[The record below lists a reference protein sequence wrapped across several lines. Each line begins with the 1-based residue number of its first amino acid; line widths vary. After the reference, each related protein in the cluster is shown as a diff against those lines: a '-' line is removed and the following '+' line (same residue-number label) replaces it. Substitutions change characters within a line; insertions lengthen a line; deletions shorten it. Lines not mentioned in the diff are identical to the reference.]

1 MTNEDKLRDYLRRVT
16 AELQSTRQ
24 RLRDAEERSAGPVAI
39 VGMAC
44 HYPGG
49 VESPEDLWSLV
60 AEGRDGITPFPG
72 DRGWDLDALHHPD
85 PDHPGTTTVREGGF
99 LHGAAHFDA
108 GFFGISPKEALHTD
122 PQQRL
127 VLQTSWEAV
136 ERAGLDPGAL
146 RDSRTGVFTGVMHH
160 DYPGAQGAGSV
171 VSGRVAYHLGLR
183 GPAITVDTACSSSL
197 VALHLAVR
205 ALRRG
210 ECDMALVG
218 GATVM
223 ATPAAFVEF
232 SRQRGLAPDG
242 RCKPFAAGADG
253 TAWSEG
259 VGVIVVER
267 LATAL
272 AAGRRV
278 LAVVRGTAVNSDGA
292 SNGLTAPNGPAQQ
305 RVIREAL
312 VDAGLTPRQ
321 VDVVE
326 AHGTGTPL
334 GDPVEAQAVLA
345 AYGRDRT
352 RPLRLGSVKSNLG
365 HTQAAAGIAG
375 IVKMAMAMRHGVLPR
390 TLHLDAP
397 SPYVDWS
404 AGAVELLAEEAP
416 WPAGAEPRRAAVSSF
431 GVSGT
436 NAHVI
441 LEEPPLPADGRTG
454 GRPDARRP
462 ADTADTEG
470 AEGPRNAGKARAADD
485 AGAAGNTGP
494 TEPPAA
500 PQAPPGPLAWTL
512 SARSDAALRAQAA
525 TLAAFLTGRP
535 QEPRPEDVALSLATT
550 RASHEHRA
558 AVLGGD
564 RAELL
569 AALDDLAAGRPS
581 PAVVEGVTG
590 PPGGV
595 AFLFP
600 GQGSQWR
607 DMAVGLL
614 DTNEVFRERIEQCE
628 RALAP
633 HVDFRLTAVLRGEQE
648 LDRVD
653 VVQPA
658 LFAVMVSLAE
668 VWRSLGIR
676 PAAVAGHSQGE
687 IAAACVAGA
696 LTLEDAARVV
706 ALRSRA
712 LTALAGRGGMV
723 SLALSADEAR
733 DRLRRWDG
741 RLSLAAV
748 NGAASVVVSGDADAL
763 DELLA
768 ACEEDGVRA
777 RRVDVDYASHSAHV
791 EAVRTRILQSLAPVR
806 PLAPA
811 VPFFSSVEGR
821 WIEAADAFDADYW
834 YRNLRQTVRF
844 DEAVTALVRRDCTT
858 LLEVSPHPVVTTGA
872 QETVDAL
879 GTDTAVAHT
888 LRRDEGG
895 PEQLLHAVA
904 RLYVKGV
911 RPDWSAL
918 WPGARPTDLPTTT
931 FLTEPYWIG
940 PGPGPGGAGALGLD
954 EVDHPVLRAS
964 LPAAEGLVLT
974 GRIGLASQPWL
985 ADHTVEGQAVLPG
998 AALAELASRAA
1009 DEAGCAA
1016 VDQLTLLTPVL
1027 LPDTG
1032 DIRLR
1037 VDVAAPAEDGSRA
1050 LTLHT
1055 LTGAGHWTTHA
1066 TGVLRPDA
1074 AEPAPAGTEWP
1085 PAGAEPQDV
1094 EALYAT
1100 LAGAGLHHGPAFRG
1114 LRALWRG
1121 RDGDLHAEV
1130 ALPDTGQEGAFT
1142 LHPALL
1148 DACLHPVAL
1157 GGLPTT
1163 GDGLRPALPFEWQGL
1178 RLHAAGADTVRV
1190 TLSAAGPDAVRLT
1203 LTDTTG
1209 APVASV
1215 DTLVLRELPAGA
1227 LGRPDRGDVLRPDR
1241 AALPLPAVT
1250 GGDYAVP
1257 DPELARQLGKRPS
1270 PDPARHVLVP
1280 APPGEP
1286 GEAVRA
1292 ALTLVQDWLA
1302 DDSRADST
1310 LVVVTRDV
1318 HTDVAE
1324 AAVAG
1329 LIRSAQLEHPGS
1341 FSVLDLADLD
1351 PATLAAIPAALAA
1364 DEPQLTLASGTAT
1377 ATRLVRGL
1385 PAPAETGELG
1395 TTLVTGASGTL
1406 GQLVARHLVHAH
1418 GVRDL
1423 VLAGRRGGGAPGMA
1437 ALVEELAAAGAKV
1450 RAVACDVSDRAG
1462 LAALAAEAPFGTV
1475 VHAAGVLDDGLVT
1488 GLTPERVDRV
1498 LAAKLDA
1505 ALHLHELL
1513 PQARLVLFSSA
1524 VGILG
1529 GLGQANYAAAN
1540 AGLDALARR
1549 RHAAGLPGTSL
1560 AWGLWDAT
1568 SGMTDGVD
1576 RDRLG
1581 RSGFRPLPTAD
1592 ALAALDTA
1600 LASDEP
1606 VLAPI
1611 RLDPG
1616 ALRALGEDVAA
1627 PLRGLAGKP
1636 ARRSAAPGGA
1646 AAVSE
1651 LAARLAGK
1659 TGTERGRILLD
1670 LVVGH
1675 TAAVLGHASPDAVEP
1690 GRAFKDAGFG
1700 SLAAVELRNRLAGAT
1715 GLRLPA
1721 TLVFS
1726 HPNPAAVA
1734 RHLDELL
1741 AGTAPAPAPAARTA
1755 AADEDDPVVLVGL
1768 GCRLPGGVRTPDDLW
1783 EMLVRERDAIG
1794 PFPDDRGWPLER
1806 LYDPD
1811 PATPGTAS
1819 TRHGGFMADA
1829 TAFDAA
1835 FFGIAPREAVAM
1847 DPQQRVLLETVWEAC
1862 EDAGITPDSL
1872 RGSRTGVFV
1881 GAMYQDYGRLL
1892 ENAAAEGFLAPGVG
1906 GGVLS
1911 GRIAYTYGL
1920 EGPTVT
1926 VDTACSS
1933 SLTALHLAAQAVRA
1947 GECDLAFAGGVTV
1960 LSTPVPFV
1968 EFSRQRGL
1976 AADGRCKP
1984 FAAAAD
1990 GTALAEGAAVVLVE
2004 RLSRARAQGHE
2015 VLAVLRG
2022 SALNSDGASNGL
2034 TAPNGT
2040 AQENV
2045 MRAALDAAG
2054 LRPADVAAVEA
2065 HGTGT
2070 PLGDPVEAEALLAVY
2085 GRDRPAPLLLG
2096 SLKSNVGHVQAAAG
2110 VAGVIKA
2117 VLSLRNGLLPRSL
2130 HIDEP
2135 SPHVDWASGD
2145 VALLDRARPWPEGTA
2160 PRRMGV
2166 SSFGISGTNVHVLIE
2181 QAPPPEDTPAPLP
2194 PLDGVPWLLSARS
2207 EQALRGQARRLL
2219 ESDTSDVPAVAR
2231 ALSTTRS
2238 AHRHRAAI
2246 GGAGAQHRRTALA
2259 ALASGGAADGLHV
2272 ARATG
2277 QRLAL
2282 LFTGQ
2287 GSQLPAMGRGLY
2299 ETFPVYAQAF
2309 DEVSAQFRLGT
2320 PLREAVFERE
2330 DLLDRTEYTQ
2340 AALFALQVA
2349 QFRLLSSW
2357 GVTPDLLIGHSVGE
2371 LSAACVSG
2379 LMPLADAAALVAARG
2394 RVLGRLPA
2402 GGAMVAVRA
2411 TEEEALAVLEG
2422 RADRVG
2428 IAAVNGP
2435 RSVVLS
2441 GDEEEVLSAARELAE
2456 RGHRTRRL
2464 RVDVAFHSPRVEPA
2478 LAEFRSAAAEVRFGR
2493 PAVPVVSTVRTAHAM
2508 DTPDYWADQLRG
2520 CVRFLDAVRE
2530 ARGSGA
2536 TAFLE
2541 LGPDTVLAPAA
2552 ESCLPGLPVRPVS
2565 LLRRDHDDVRTAA
2578 EALGR
2583 LHTHGVE
2590 VDWKAV
2596 HEGRPATPVRLP
2608 KYAFQGRRY
2617 WPEQPAETQAAP
2629 APSPAPV
2636 SGAAAGEA
2644 GAGGGA
2650 GEGAPALAP
2659 LWSAV
2664 ESADLGA
2671 ALDLLDLRGDETPA
2685 QVLQALG
2692 RLRSGVAAP
2701 VIEAARWTRVPDGP
2715 APELAHDIVL
2725 LAPSTGGEELA
2736 DAVAGTLVRHGAR
2749 VRAGG
2754 AGRPDLVLA
2763 LPGAEPAAEPGV
2775 PRWALVDG
2783 DGAVPACEHTV
2794 ILPKDL
2800 AAPARRRLCAAV
2812 AGGYRE
2818 ARIAPDGLF
2827 VRAYEPLGRTGVWRP
2842 EGDVLVAGPAD
2853 ALTAAIVDAVLASGA
2868 RCLVA
2873 GGAERPAGA
2882 LAYAG
2887 AGQTATLTAAI
2898 VRAGSGFEDVPAPL
2912 VAVVSSG
2919 ETVPEAAGSLAAAV
2933 HPGLDPRAAVTG
2945 LWRAMS
2951 TGETAVRIL
2960 DTAPAAPAAEPAAA
2974 AAERT
2979 DPAPERTDP
2988 APERTDP
2995 APEPAESATATTEP
3009 TAAAPEPGPGGPQPR
3024 DSALRATLA
3033 ELPRTEWAEAVL
3045 GGVRGLAAAVLGYE
3059 SASEIDA
3066 EGEFL
3071 DMGLTSV
3078 TALELRDHLTG
3089 LTGLEW
3095 PADLLYEYPTPRE
3108 LADAVADRLTAPPA

>member
-49 VESPEDLWSLV
+49 VESPDDLWSLV

-72 DRGWDLDALHHPD
+72 DRGWDLDTLYHPD

-99 LHGAAHFDA
+99 LHGAARFDA

-127 VLQTSWEAV
+127 ILQTSWEAV
-136 ERAGLDPGAL
+136 ERAGLDPTAL

-205 ALRRG
+205 SLRRG

-272 AAGRRV
+272 AAGRRI

-305 RVIREAL
+305 RVIRDAL
-312 VDAGLTPRQ
+312 VDAGLTPQQ
-321 VDVVE
+321 VDAVE

-345 AYGRDRT
+345 AYGRDRD
-352 RPLRLGSVKSNLG
+352 RALRLGSVKSNLG

-416 WPAGAEPRRAAVSSF
+416 WPAGTEPRRAAVSSF

-441 LEEPPLPADGRTG
+441 LEEPPLPADGRTAG
-454 GRPDARRP
+454 QPDARRP
-462 ADTADTEG
+462 AAAADAG
-470 AEGPRNAGKARAADD
+470 DARDAADSGNAGR
-485 AGAAGNTGP
+485 
-494 TEPPAA
+494 TEPPLT

-525 TLAAFLTGRP
+525 ALAAFLADRP
-535 QEPRPEDVALSLATT
+535 QDPRPEDVALSLATT

-558 AVLGGD
+558 AVVGGD
-564 RAELL
+564 RAGLL

-590 PPGGV
+590 PAGGV

-614 DTNEVFRERIEQCE
+614 DTNEVFRERIAQCE

-633 HVDFRLTAVLRGEQE
+633 HVDFRLTAVLRGEQD

-668 VWRSLGIR
+668 VWRSLGIH

-712 LTALAGRGGMV
+712 LTALTGRGGMM
-723 SLALSADEAR
+723 SLALGADEAR

-748 NGAASVVVSGDADAL
+748 NGAASVVVSGDTDAL

-791 EAVRTRILQSLAPVR
+791 EAVRTQILQALAPLR

-811 VPFFSSVEGR
+811 IPFFSSVEGR
-821 WIEAADAFDADYW
+821 WIEDADAFDADYW

-918 WPGARPTDLPTTT
+918 WPGARPTDLPTTA
-931 FLTEPYWIG
+931 FLTEPYWIV
-940 PGPGPGGAGALGLD
+940 PGPGAGGAGALGLD
-954 EVDHPVLRAS
+954 EVDHPVLRAA
-964 LPAAEGLVLT
+964 LPAADGLVLT
-974 GRIGLASQPWL
+974 GRLGLASQPWL
-985 ADHTVEGQAVLPG
+985 ADHTVEGQVVLPG

-1016 VDQLTLLTPVL
+1016 VDQLTLLTPVVI
-1027 LPDTG
+1027 PGTG

-1055 LTGAGHWTTHA
+1055 LAGAGHWTTHA

-1074 AEPAPAGTEWP
+1074 AEPAAAATEWP
-1085 PAGAEPQDV
+1085 PADAEPQDV
-1094 EALYAT
+1094 EAVYAT
-1100 LAGAGLHHGPAFRG
+1100 LADAGLDYGPAFRG

-1130 ALPDTGQEGAFT
+1130 ALPDAAEAGAFT

-1157 GGLPTT
+1157 GGFPTT
-1163 GDGLRPALPFEWQGL
+1163 GDGRRPALPFEWQGL
-1178 RLHAAGADTVRV
+1178 RLHAAGAEAVRV

-1241 AALPLPAVT
+1241 VTLPLPAGT
-1250 GGDYAVP
+1250 HEDYAVR
-1257 DPELARQLGKRPS
+1257 DPELARKLGKEPTGE
-1270 PDPARHVLVP
+1270 PARHVLVP
-1280 APPGEP
+1280 APTGEP
-1286 GEAVRA
+1286 GEAVRG
-1292 ALTLVQDWLA
+1292 ALTLVQDWLS
-1302 DDSRADST
+1302 DDTRADST
-1310 LVVVTRDV
+1310 LVLVTRNAD
-1318 HTDVAE
+1318 TDVAE

-1329 LIRSAQLEHPGS
+1329 LVRSARLEHPGS
-1341 FSVLDLADLD
+1341 FRILDLADLD
-1351 PATLAAIPAALAA
+1351 AATLAAIPAALAA

-1385 PAPAETGELG
+1385 PAPAATGELG
-1395 TTLVTGASGTL
+1395 PTLVTGASGTL

-1437 ALVEELAAAGAKV
+1437 ALVEELAGAGAKV
-1450 RAVACDVSDRAG
+1450 RAVACDISDRAG
-1462 LAALAAEAPFGTV
+1462 LAALTAGEHFRTV

-1498 LAAKLDA
+1498 LAPKLDA

-1540 AGLDALARR
+1540 AGLDALSRR

-1592 ALAALDTA
+1592 ALAALDAA

-1616 ALRALGEDVAA
+1616 ALRAQGEDVAA

-1659 TGTERGRILLD
+1659 SGPERLRTLLD

-1675 TAAVLGHASPDAVEP
+1675 TAAVLGHASPEAVEP

-1700 SLAAVELRNRLAGAT
+1700 SLAAVELRNRLAAAT

-1726 HPNPAAVA
+1726 HPSPAAVA
-1734 RHLDELL
+1734 RHLDGLL
-1741 AGTAPAPAPAARTA
+1741 AGTAPAPAHAVRAA

-1783 EMLVRERDAIG
+1783 EMLVRERDGIG

-1829 TAFDAA
+1829 TVFDAA

-1847 DPQQRVLLETVWEAC
+1847 DPQQRILLETVWETC
-1862 EDAGITPDSL
+1862 EDAGIDPDSL

-1911 GRIAYTYGL
+1911 GRVAYTYGL

-1990 GTALAEGAAVVLVE
+1990 GTALAEGAAVVLIE

-2045 MRAALDAAG
+2045 MRAALAAAG

-2070 PLGDPVEAEALLAVY
+2070 ALGDPIEAQALLAVY
-2085 GRDRPAPLLLG
+2085 GQDRPAPLLLG

-2110 VAGVIKA
+2110 AAGVIKA
-2117 VLSLRNGLLPRSL
+2117 VLSIRNGLLPRSL

-2145 VALLDRARPWPEGTA
+2145 IALLDRARPWPEGTA

-2181 QAPPPEDTPAPLP
+2181 QAPAPEDTPAPLP

-2207 EQALRGQARRLL
+2207 EQALREQARRLL
-2219 ESDTSDVPAVAR
+2219 DSDTADVPAVAR

-2238 AHRHRAAI
+2238 AHRHRAMI
-2246 GGAGAQHRRTALA
+2246 GGAGPEHKRAALA
-2259 ALASGGAADGLHV
+2259 ALASGGPADGLHL

-2277 QRLAL
+2277 RRLTL

-2299 ETFPVYAQAF
+2299 EAFPVYAQAF

-2320 PLREAVFERE
+2320 PLREAVFERD

-2340 AALFALQVA
+2340 AALFAVQVA
-2349 QFRLLSSW
+2349 QFQLLSSW

-2379 LMPLADAAALVAARG
+2379 LMTLADAAALVTARG

-2411 TEEEALAVLEG
+2411 TEEETLAVLEG
-2422 RADRVG
+2422 RTDRVG

-2464 RVDVAFHSPRVEPA
+2464 RVDVAFHSPRVDTA
-2478 LAEFRSAAAEVRFGR
+2478 LAEFRAAAAEVRFGR

-2530 ARGSGA
+2530 AHGSGA

-2541 LGPDTVLAPAA
+2541 LGPDAVLAPAA

-2565 LLRRDHDDVRTAA
+2565 LLRRDRDDVRTAA

-2590 VDWKAV
+2590 VDWQAV
-2596 HEGRPATPVRLP
+2596 HAGRPATPVRLP
-2608 KYAFQGRRY
+2608 KYAFQGRRH
-2617 WPEQPAETQAAP
+2617 WPEQPAAAQAAP
-2629 APSPAPV
+2629 APAPV
-2636 SGAAAGEA
+2636 PEA
-2644 GAGGGA
+2644 QAQPA
-2650 GEGAPALAP
+2650 EGAPALAP

-2664 ESADLGA
+2664 ESADLGT

-2685 QVLQALG
+2685 QVLHALG
-2692 RLRSGVAAP
+2692 RLRSGVTAP
-2701 VIEAARWTRVPDGP
+2701 VLEAARWTRVPDGP
-2715 APELAHDIVL
+2715 APGLAHDIVL

-2749 VRAGG
+2749 VRSGG

-2763 LPGAEPAAEPGV
+2763 LPGTEPAAEPGV

-2783 DGAVPACEHTV
+2783 DGAVPACDHTV

-2818 ARIAPDGLF
+2818 ARIDPDGLF
-2827 VRAYEPLGRTGVWRP
+2827 VRAYEPLVRTGVWRP

-2873 GGAERPAGA
+2873 GGADRPTGA
-2882 LAYAG
+2882 LAFGDVAE
-2887 AGQTATLTAAI
+2887 AATLTAAI
-2898 VRAGSGFEDVPAPL
+2898 VRAGSGFEDVRAPL
-2912 VAVVSSG
+2912 VAVVSLG
-2919 ETVPEAAGSLAAAV
+2919 ETVQEAAGSLAAAV
-2933 HPGLDPRAAVTG
+2933 HPGLDPRAAVAG

-2951 TGETAVRIL
+2951 TGETAVRLL
-2960 DTAPAAPAAEPAAA
+2960 DTAPASPAAGPAAA
-2974 AAERT
+2974 TAER
-2979 DPAPERTDP
+2979 AG
-2988 APERTDP
+2988 AV
-2995 APEPAESATATTEP
+2995 PEPAETATATAEP
-3009 TAAAPEPGPGGPQPR
+3009 APPAPVPEPEPEPKSVPTPEPEPDGSQPR

-3108 LADAVADRLTAPPA
+3108 LADAVADRLTAPAA

>member
-1 MTNEDKLRDYLRRVT
+1 MTNEDKLRDYLHRVT

-24 RLRDAEERSAGPVAI
+24 RLREVEERSAGPVAI

-49 VESPEDLWSLV
+49 VESPDDLWSLV
-60 AEGRDGITPFPG
+60 AEGRDAITPFPA
-72 DRGWDLDALHHPD
+72 DRGWDLDTLHHPD

-99 LHGAAHFDA
+99 LHGAARFDA

-127 VLQTSWEAV
+127 ILQMSWEAV
-136 ERAGLDPGAL
+136 ERAGLDPSSL

-171 VSGRVAYHLGLR
+171 VAGRVAYQLGLR
-183 GPAITVDTACSSSL
+183 GPAIMVDTACSSSL

-205 ALRRG
+205 SLRRG

-259 VGVIVVER
+259 AGVIVVER

-312 VDAGLTPRQ
+312 VDAGLTPQQ
-321 VDVVE
+321 VDAVE

-345 AYGRDRT
+345 AYGRERT
-352 RPLRLGSVKSNLG
+352 RALRLGSVKSNIG

-375 IVKMAMAMRHGVLPR
+375 IVKTVLAMRHGVLPR

-397 SPYVDWS
+397 TPYVDWS
-404 AGAVELLAEEAP
+404 AGGVELLTEDAP
-416 WPAGAEPRRAAVSSF
+416 WPAGTEPRRAAVSSF

-441 LEEPPLPADGRTG
+441 LEEPPLPVDDRTAE
-454 GRPDARRP
+454 RPDAERP
-462 ADTADTEG
+462 TDVASAEG
-470 AEGPRNAGKARAADD
+470 AES
-485 AGAAGNTGP
+485 
-494 TEPPAA
+494 TESAETPAA
-500 PQAPPGPLAWTL
+500 PPAGPGPLAWTL

-525 TLAAFLTGRP
+525 TLTAFLTGHP

-558 AVLGGD
+558 VVLGGD

-581 PAVVEGVTG
+581 PAVVEGTTG
-590 PPGGV
+590 PSGGV

-607 DMAVGLL
+607 DMAVRLL
-614 DTNEVFRERIEQCE
+614 DTNAVFRERIAQCE
-628 RALAP
+628 SALAP
-633 HVDFRLTAVLRGEQE
+633 YVDFELTAVLRGEQE

-658 LFAVMVSLAE
+658 LFAVMVALAE
-668 VWRSLGIR
+668 VWRSLGVR

-696 LTLEDAARVV
+696 LTLQDAARVV

-712 LTALAGRGGMV
+712 LTTLSGRGGMV
-723 SLALSADEAR
+723 SLALPADEAR

-748 NGAASVVVSGDADAL
+748 NGAASVVVSGDTDAL

-768 ACEEDGVRA
+768 ACEEDGVRT
-777 RRVDVDYASHSAHV
+777 RRIDVDYASHSAHV
-791 EAVRTRILQSLAPVR
+791 EGVRAQVLEALAPVS
-806 PLAPA
+806 PLAPDI
-811 VPFFSSVEGR
+811 PFFSSVEGR

-834 YRNLRQTVRF
+834 YRNLRETVRF

-858 LLEVSPHPVVTTGA
+858 LLEVSPHPVVTTAA

-879 GTDTAVAHT
+879 GTDTAVVHT

-895 PEQLLHAVA
+895 PEQLLHALAQLHVT
-904 RLYVKGV
+904 GV

-918 WPGARPTDLPTTT
+918 WPEARRIDLPTTT
-931 FLTEPYWIG
+931 FLTEPYWLS
-940 PGPGPGGAGALGLD
+940 PGPGTGGAGALGLD
-954 EVDHPVLRAS
+954 EVDHPVLRAA

-974 GRIGLASQPWL
+974 GRLGLAAQPWL
-985 ADHTVEGQAVLPG
+985 ADHTVEGQVVLPG

-1016 VDQLTLLTPVL
+1016 VDQLTLLTPVV
-1027 LPDTG
+1027 LPDEG

-1037 VDVAAPAEDGSRA
+1037 VDLTAPAEDGSRG
-1050 LTLHT
+1050 LLLHT
-1055 LTGAGHWTTHA
+1055 RTGAGHWTTHA
-1066 TGVLRPDA
+1066 TGVLVPDA
-1074 AEPAPAGTEWP
+1074 AEPVATTTAWP

-1100 LAGAGLHHGPAFRG
+1100 LEDAGLSYGPAFRG

-1130 ALPDTGQEGAFT
+1130 ALPDADQAGAFT

-1157 GGLPTT
+1157 GGFLTAA
-1163 GDGLRPALPFEWQGL
+1163 GGRPALPFEWQGL

-1227 LGRPDRGDVLRPDR
+1227 LGRPDRGDLLRPDR
-1241 AALPLPAVT
+1241 VTRALP
-1250 GGDYAVP
+1250 GGAHEDYAVP
-1257 DPELARQLGKRPS
+1257 DPELARQLGKQPTQ
-1270 PDPARHVLVP
+1270 DPAPHVLVP
-1280 APPGEP
+1280 TPAGDP
-1286 GEAVRA
+1286 GEAVRR
-1292 ALTLVQDWLA
+1292 ALTLLQDWLA
-1302 DDSRADST
+1302 DESRTDST
-1310 LVVVTRDV
+1310 LVLVTRRV
-1318 HTDVAE
+1318 HHDVAE

-1329 LIRSAQLEHPGS
+1329 LVRSAQLEHPGS
-1341 FSVLDLADLD
+1341 FRVLDLADLD
-1351 PATLAAIPAALAA
+1351 AATLAAIPAALAA
-1364 DEPQLTLASGTAT
+1364 DEPQLTLASGTASV
-1377 ATRLVRGL
+1377 TRLVRAL
-1385 PAPAETGELG
+1385 PAPAGTGELG
-1395 TTLVTGASGTL
+1395 RTLVTGASGTL

-1423 VLAGRRGGGAPGMA
+1423 VLAGRRGADAPGMA
-1437 ALVEELAAAGAKV
+1437 ALTEELAGAGAQV
-1450 RAVACDVSDRAG
+1450 RAVACDVTDR
-1462 LAALAAEAPFGTV
+1462 AALAVLAGGDSFTTV

-1488 GLTPERVDRV
+1488 GLTSERLDRV
-1498 LAAKLDA
+1498 LGAKLDA

-1549 RHAAGLPGTSL
+1549 RHAAGLPGISL

-1592 ALAALDTA
+1592 ALAALDAA

-1616 ALRALGEDVAA
+1616 ALRTQGADVPA
-1627 PLRGLAGKP
+1627 PLRDLSGKP
-1636 ARRSAAPGGA
+1636 ARRGAATGGG

-1659 TGTERGRILLD
+1659 TGPERLRTLLD

-1675 TAAVLGHASPDAVEP
+1675 TAAVLGHASPDAVDP

-1700 SLAAVELRNRLAGAT
+1700 SLAAVELRNRLAAGT

-1741 AGTAPAPAPAARTA
+1741 AGTTPEAAPATRA
-1755 AADEDDPVVLVGL
+1755 AAAAADDPVVLVGL

-1783 EMLVRERDAIG
+1783 EMLVHERDGIG

-1806 LYDPD
+1806 LHDPD
-1811 PATPGTAS
+1811 PAAPGTTY

-1847 DPQQRVLLETVWEAC
+1847 DPQQRILLETVWEAC
-1862 EDAGITPDSL
+1862 EDAGIDPAAL

-1911 GRIAYTYGL
+1911 GRVAYTYGL

-1947 GECDLAFAGGVTV
+1947 GECDLALAGGVTV

-1990 GTALAEGAAVVLVE
+1990 GTALGEGAGVVLVE
-2004 RLSRARAQGHE
+2004 RLSRARALGHE

-2034 TAPNGT
+2034 TAPNGA
-2040 AQENV
+2040 AQEKV
-2045 MRAALDAAG
+2045 MRAALAAAG
-2054 LRPADVAAVEA
+2054 LHPADVAAVEA

-2070 PLGDPVEAEALLAVY
+2070 ALGDPIEAQALLAVY
-2085 GRDRPAPLLLG
+2085 GQDRPAPLLLG

-2110 VAGVIKA
+2110 IAGVIKA

-2135 SPHVDWASGD
+2135 SPHVDWTAGD
-2145 VALLDRARPWPEGTA
+2145 IALLDRAQPWPEGTG

-2181 QAPPPEDTPAPLP
+2181 QAPDPEEPPEPLP
-2194 PLDGVPWLLSARS
+2194 ALDGVPWLLSARS

-2219 ESDTSDVPAVAR
+2219 ESDTSDHPAAVAR
-2231 ALSTTRS
+2231 ALSTTRA
-2238 AHRHRAAI
+2238 AHRHRAMVS
-2246 GGAGAQHRRTALA
+2246 GADAQHRRAALT
-2259 ALASGGAADGLHV
+2259 ALASGGTADGLRR
-2272 ARATG
+2272 ARAAG
-2277 QRLAL
+2277 QRLTL

-2309 DEVSAQFRLGT
+2309 DEVSAYFRLDT

-2340 AALFALQVA
+2340 PALFALQVA

-2357 GVTPDLLIGHSVGE
+2357 GVTPDSLIGHSIGE

-2379 LMPLADAAALVAARG
+2379 LLPLADAAALVAARG
-2394 RVLGRLPA
+2394 RVLGQLPP

-2411 TEEEALAVLEG
+2411 AEEEVLAVLEG
-2422 RADRVG
+2422 RAERVG

-2441 GDEEEVLSAARELAE
+2441 GDEEEVLSAARELSE

-2464 RVDVAFHSPRVEPA
+2464 RVDVAFHSPRVDPA
-2478 LAEFRSAAAEVRFGR
+2478 LAEFRAAAAEVRFGR
-2493 PAVPVVSTVRTAHAM
+2493 PGIPIVSTVRTAHAM
-2508 DTPDYWADQLRG
+2508 DTPDYWVDQLRG
-2520 CVRFLDAVRE
+2520 SVRFFDAVRE
-2530 ARGSGA
+2530 AHGNGA

-2541 LGPDTVLAPAA
+2541 LGPDTVLAPAVD
-2552 ESCLPGLPVRPVS
+2552 SCLSGLPVRPVA
-2565 LLRRDHDDVRTAA
+2565 LLRRDRDDVRTAV
-2578 EALGR
+2578 EALGL

-2590 VDWKAV
+2590 ADWSTV
-2596 HEGRPATPVRLP
+2596 HAGRPAARVRLP
-2608 KYAFQGRRY
+2608 KYAFQDRRY
-2617 WPEQPAETQAAP
+2617 WPEPAEVAQP
-2629 APSPAPV
+2629 VPV
-2636 SGAAAGEA
+2636 SAAD
-2644 GAGGGA
+2644 A
-2650 GEGAPALAP
+2650 GEGAPALDP

-2671 ALDLLDLRGDETPA
+2671 ALDLLNLRGDETPA
-2685 QVLQALG
+2685 QVLDALS
-2692 RLRSGVAAP
+2692 RLCSGAAAP
-2701 VIEAARWTRVPDGP
+2701 VIEGTRWTRVPDGP
-2715 APELAHDIVL
+2715 APELAHDVLL
-2725 LAPSTGGEELA
+2725 LAPSTGDEELA
-2736 DAVAGTLVRHGAR
+2736 DGVAGALVRHGAR
-2749 VRAGG
+2749 VRSGG
-2754 AGRPDLVLA
+2754 AERPDLVLA
-2763 LPGAEPAAEPGV
+2763 LPGTEPAAEAGV
-2775 PRWALVDG
+2775 PRWALVEG
-2783 DGAVPACEHTV
+2783 GGAVPACDHAVT
-2794 ILPKDL
+2794 LPKELD
-2800 AAPARRRLCAAV
+2800 APARGRLCAAV
-2812 AGGYRE
+2812 AEGYRE
-2818 ARIAPDGLF
+2818 TRIEPDGLF
-2827 VRAYEPLGRTGVWRP
+2827 VRTYEPLGRTGVWRP

-2853 ALTAAIVDAVLASGA
+2853 ALTAATVDAVLASGA

-2873 GGAERPAGA
+2873 GGADRPAGA
-2882 LAYAG
+2882 LEFGDAEGTVPLA
-2887 AGQTATLTAAI
+2887 AAI
-2898 VRAGSGFEDVPAPL
+2898 VRAGSGFEDVAAPL
-2912 VAVVSSG
+2912 VAVVSVG
-2919 ETVPEAAGSLAAAV
+2919 ETVREAGTSLAVAV
-2933 HPGLDPRAAVTG
+2933 HPDLDPRAAVSG

-2951 TGETAVRIL
+2951 TEETAVRLL
-2960 DTAPAAPAAEPAAA
+2960 DPAHVRRIAPEAEPEEPEEATEAATDEA
-2974 AAERT
+2974 TDAVAE
-2979 DPAPERTDP
+2979 E
-2988 APERTDP
+2988 
-2995 APEPAESATATTEP
+2995 TTEEA
-3009 TAAAPEPGPGGPQPR
+3009 TDLTPEPGPEPEHDPEPQPDGPR
-3024 DSALRATLA
+3024 HADSDLRATLA
-3033 ELPRTEWAEAVL
+3033 ELPRAEWAEAVL
-3045 GGVRGLAAAVLGYE
+3045 GGVRGLAAAVLGYG
-3059 SASEIDA
+3059 SASEIDP
-3066 EGEFL
+3066 EGEFF

-3095 PADLLYEYPTPRE
+3095 PADLLYECPTPQV
-3108 LADAVADRLTAPPA
+3108 LADLVAEQLSEPPA

>member
-24 RLRDAEERSAGPVAI
+24 RLRDVEERSAGPVAI

-49 VESPEDLWSLV
+49 VESPDDLWSLV

-72 DRGWDLDALHHPD
+72 DRGWDLDTLHHPD

-99 LHGAAHFDA
+99 LHGAARFDA

-127 VLQTSWEAV
+127 ILQTSWEAV
-136 ERAGLDPGAL
+136 ERAGLDPSSL

-171 VSGRVAYHLGLR
+171 VSGRVAYQLGLR

-205 ALRRG
+205 SLRRG

-259 VGVIVVER
+259 AGVIVVER

-312 VDAGLTPRQ
+312 VDAGLTPQQ
-321 VDVVE
+321 VDAVE

-345 AYGRDRT
+345 AYGRQRT
-352 RPLRLGSVKSNLG
+352 RALRLGSVKSNLG
-365 HTQAAAGIAG
+365 HTQAAAGVAG
-375 IVKMAMAMRHGVLPR
+375 IVKMVMAMRHGVLPR

-397 SPYVDWS
+397 TPYVDWS
-404 AGAVELLAEEAP
+404 AGGVELLTEDAP
-416 WPAGAEPRRAAVSSF
+416 WPAGTEPRRAAVSSF

-441 LEEPPLPADGRTG
+441 LEEPPLPVDDR
-454 GRPDARRP
+454 
-462 ADTADTEG
+462 TADRHDDRPTDAAS
-470 AEGPRNAGKARAADD
+470 AESPATSPAG
-485 AGAAGNTGP
+485 
-494 TEPPAA
+494 
-500 PQAPPGPLAWTL
+500 PGPLAWTL

-525 TLAAFLTGRP
+525 TLTAFLTGHPR
-535 QEPRPEDVALSLATT
+535 EPRPEDVALSLATT

-558 AVLGGD
+558 VVLGGD

-581 PAVVEGVTG
+581 AAVVEGTTG
-590 PPGGV
+590 QSGGV

-607 DMAVGLL
+607 DMAVRLL
-614 DTNEVFRERIEQCE
+614 DTNAVFRERIAQCE
-628 RALAP
+628 TALAP
-633 HVDFRLTAVLRGEQE
+633 YVDFELTAVLRGEQD

-658 LFAVMVSLAE
+658 LFAVMVALAE
-668 VWRSLGIR
+668 VWRSLGVR

-696 LTLEDAARVV
+696 LTLQDAARVV

-712 LTALAGRGGMV
+712 LTALSGRGGMM
-723 SLALSADEAR
+723 SLALPADEAR

-748 NGAASVVVSGDADAL
+748 NGAASVVVSGDTDAL

-791 EAVRTRILQSLAPVR
+791 EGVRAQVLEALAPVR
-806 PLAPA
+806 PRAPEI
-811 VPFFSSVEGR
+811 PFFSSVEGR
-821 WIEAADAFDADYW
+821 WIETADAFDADYW
-834 YRNLRQTVRF
+834 YRNLRETVRF

-895 PEQLLHAVA
+895 PEQLLHALA
-904 RLYVKGV
+904 QLYVKGV

-918 WPGARPTDLPTTT
+918 WPEARRIDLPTTT
-931 FLTEPYWIG
+931 FLTEPYWLR
-940 PGPGPGGAGALGLD
+940 PGPGAGGAGALGLD
-954 EVDHPVLRAS
+954 EVDHPVLRAA

-974 GRIGLASQPWL
+974 GRLGLAAQPWL
-985 ADHTVEGQAVLPG
+985 ADHTVEGQVVLPG

-1027 LPDTG
+1027 LPDEG

-1037 VDVAAPAEDGSRA
+1037 VDITAPAEDGSRG

-1066 TGVLRPDA
+1066 TGVLLPDA
-1074 AEPAPAGTEWP
+1074 AEPVPATTAWP
-1085 PAGAEPQDV
+1085 PPGAEPQDV

-1100 LAGAGLHHGPAFRG
+1100 LKNAGLAYGPAFRG

-1130 ALPDTGQEGAFT
+1130 ALPDADQAGAFT

-1157 GGLPTT
+1157 GGFLTT
-1163 GDGLRPALPFEWQGL
+1163 GDGRRPALPFEWQGL

-1190 TLSAAGPDAVRLT
+1190 TLSAAGPDAVSLT

-1227 LGRPDRGDVLRPDR
+1227 LGRPDRGDLLRPDLVTR
-1241 AALPLPAVT
+1241 ALP
-1250 GGDYAVP
+1250 GGGHEDYAVR
-1257 DPELARQLGKRPS
+1257 DPELSRQLGKQPTQ
-1270 PDPARHVLVP
+1270 DPARHVLVP
-1280 APPGEP
+1280 APAGEP
-1286 GEAVRA
+1286 AEAVRA
-1292 ALTLVQDWLA
+1292 ALTLVHDWLA
-1302 DDSRADST
+1302 DESHTDST
-1310 LVVVTRDV
+1310 LVLVTRRV
-1318 HTDVAE
+1318 HHDVAE
-1324 AAVAG
+1324 AAAAG
-1329 LIRSAQLEHPGS
+1329 LVRSAQLEHPGS
-1341 FSVLDLADLD
+1341 FRLLDLADLD
-1351 PATLAAIPAALAA
+1351 ETTLAAIPAALAT
-1364 DEPQLTLASGTAT
+1364 DEPQLTLTSGTAT
-1377 ATRLVRGL
+1377 VPRLVRAV
-1385 PAPAETGELG
+1385 PAPAGTGELG
-1395 TTLVTGASGTL
+1395 RTLVTGASGTL

-1423 VLAGRRGGGAPGMA
+1423 VLAGRRGSQAPGMA
-1437 ALVEELAAAGAKV
+1437 ALTEELTGAGAQV
-1450 RAVACDVSDRAG
+1450 RAVACDVTDR
-1462 LAALAAEAPFGTV
+1462 AALAVLAGGASFTTV

-1488 GLTPERVDRV
+1488 GLTPERLDRV
-1498 LAAKLDA
+1498 LGSKLDA

-1524 VGILG
+1524 VGLLG

-1549 RHAAGLPGTSL
+1549 RHAEGLPGISL

-1576 RDRLG
+1576 RARLG
-1581 RSGFRPLPTAD
+1581 RSGFQPLPTAD
-1592 ALAALDTA
+1592 ALAALDAA

-1616 ALRALGEDVAA
+1616 ALRAQGEDVPA
-1627 PLRGLAGKP
+1627 PLRDLSGKP
-1636 ARRSAAPGGA
+1636 ARRAAAHGGG

-1659 TGTERGRILLD
+1659 TAPERLRTLLD

-1675 TAAVLGHASPDAVEP
+1675 TAAVLGHTSPEAVDP

-1741 AGTAPAPAPAARTA
+1741 AGTAPAAAAAVRAPAADA
-1755 AADEDDPVVLVGL
+1755 DDPVVLVGL

-1783 EMLVRERDAIG
+1783 EMLVSERDGIG

-1811 PATPGTAS
+1811 PAAPGTTY

-1835 FFGIAPREAVAM
+1835 FFGVAPREAVAM
-1847 DPQQRVLLETVWEAC
+1847 DPQQRILLETVWEAC
-1862 EDAGITPDSL
+1862 EDAGIDPASL
-1872 RGSRTGVFV
+1872 RGTRTGVFV

-1911 GRIAYTYGL
+1911 GRVAYTYGL

-1947 GECDLAFAGGVTV
+1947 GECDLALAGGVTV

-1990 GTALAEGAAVVLVE
+1990 GTALGEGAGVVLVE

-2034 TAPNGT
+2034 TAPNGA
-2040 AQENV
+2040 AQEKV
-2045 MRAALDAAG
+2045 MRAALAAAG
-2054 LRPADVAAVEA
+2054 LLPADVAAVEA

-2070 PLGDPVEAEALLAVY
+2070 ALGDPIEAQSLLAVY
-2085 GRDRPAPLLLG
+2085 GQDRPAPLLLG

-2110 VAGVIKA
+2110 IAGVIKA
-2117 VLSLRNGLLPRSL
+2117 VLSIRNGLLPRSL
-2130 HIDEP
+2130 HIDGP
-2135 SPHVDWASGD
+2135 SPHVDWTAGD
-2145 VALLDRARPWPEGTA
+2145 IALLDRAQPWPEESG

-2181 QAPPPEDTPAPLP
+2181 QAPSPEDAPEPLP
-2194 PLDGVPWLLSARS
+2194 ALDGVPWLLSARS

-2219 ESDTSDVPAVAR
+2219 ESDTSDLPAVAR
-2231 ALSTTRS
+2231 ALSTTRA
-2238 AHRHRAAI
+2238 AHRHRAMVT
-2246 GGAGAQHRRTALA
+2246 GADAQQRRTALT
-2259 ALASGGAADGLHV
+2259 ALAADGTADGLRR
-2272 ARATG
+2272 ARAVG
-2277 QRLAL
+2277 QRLTL

-2309 DEVSAQFRLGT
+2309 DEVSAHFRLDT
-2320 PLREAVFERE
+2320 PLSEAVFERE
-2330 DLLDRTEYTQ
+2330 GLLDRTEYTQ
-2340 AALFALQVA
+2340 PALFALQVA

-2357 GVTPDLLIGHSVGE
+2357 GVTPDSLIGHSIGE

-2379 LMPLADAAALVAARG
+2379 LLPLADAAALVAARG
-2394 RVLGRLPA
+2394 RVLGELPA

-2411 TEEEALAVLEG
+2411 AEEEVLAVLEG
-2422 RADRVG
+2422 RTDRVG

-2435 RSVVLS
+2435 RAVVLS
-2441 GDEEEVLSAARELAE
+2441 GDEEEVLSAARELSE

-2464 RVDVAFHSPRVEPA
+2464 HVDVAFHSPRVDPA
-2478 LAEFRSAAAEVRFGR
+2478 LAEFRAAAAEVRFGR
-2493 PAVPVVSTVRTAHAM
+2493 PAIPVVSTVRTAHPM
-2508 DTPDYWADQLRG
+2508 DTPDYWVDQLRG
-2520 CVRFLDAVRE
+2520 PVRFFDAVRE
-2530 ARGSGA
+2530 AHGNGA

-2541 LGPDTVLAPAA
+2541 LGPDTVLAPAV
-2552 ESCLPGLPVRPVS
+2552 ESCLPGHPVRPVS
-2565 LLRRDHDDVRTAA
+2565 LLRRDRDDVRTAV
-2578 EALGR
+2578 EALGL

-2590 VDWKAV
+2590 ADWAAV
-2596 HEGRPATPVRLP
+2596 HAGRATTPVRLP
-2608 KYAFQGRRY
+2608 KYAFQDRRY
-2617 WPEQPAETQAAP
+2617 WPEPAAVAQAAP
-2629 APSPAPV
+2629 VPV
-2636 SGAAAGEA
+2636 SVRAAGER
-2644 GAGGGA
+2644 
-2650 GEGAPALAP
+2650 APALDP
-2659 LWSAV
+2659 FWSAV

-2685 QVLQALG
+2685 QVLDALG
-2692 RLRSGVAAP
+2692 RLRSGAAAP
-2701 VIEAARWTRVPDGP
+2701 VLEGARWKRVPDGP
-2715 APELAHDIVL
+2715 APELAYDVLL
-2725 LAPSTGGEELA
+2725 LAPSTGDEDLA
-2736 DAVAGTLVRHGAR
+2736 DAVAGALVRHGAR
-2749 VRAGG
+2749 VRSGG
-2754 AGRPDLVLA
+2754 AGRPDLVMA
-2763 LPGAEPAAEPGV
+2763 LPGTEPVAEAGV

-2783 DGAVPACEHTV
+2783 SGVAPACDHAVT
-2794 ILPKDL
+2794 LPKELD
-2800 AAPARRRLCAAV
+2800 APARSRLCAAV
-2812 AGGYRE
+2812 AEGYSE
-2818 ARIAPDGLF
+2818 TRIEPDGMF

-2853 ALTAAIVDAVLASGA
+2853 ALTAATVDAVLGSGA

-2873 GGAERPAGA
+2873 GGADRPSGA
-2882 LAYAG
+2882 LEFGDAEGTVRLA
-2887 AGQTATLTAAI
+2887 AAI
-2898 VRAGSGFEDVPAPL
+2898 VRAGSGFEDVAAPL
-2912 VAVVSSG
+2912 VAVVSVG
-2919 ETVPEAAGSLAAAV
+2919 EAVREAGASLAVAV
-2933 HPGLDPRAAVTG
+2933 HPDLDPRAAVSG

-2951 TGETAVRIL
+2951 TEETAVRLL
-2960 DTAPAAPAAEPAAA
+2960 DAAHVTRTAPAAEPEEATEEA
-2974 AAERT
+2974 T
-2979 DPAPERTDP
+2979 DLT
-2988 APERTDP
+2988 
-2995 APEPAESATATTEP
+2995 PEPEP
-3009 TAAAPEPGPGGPQPR
+3009 DGPRPQ
-3024 DSALRATLA
+3024 DSELRATLA
-3033 ELPRTEWAEAVL
+3033 GLPRAEWAEAVL

-3066 EGEFL
+3066 EGEFF

-3078 TALELRDHLTG
+3078 TALELRDHLTR

-3095 PADLLYEYPTPRE
+3095 PADLLYECPTPQV
-3108 LADAVADRLTAPPA
+3108 LADLVVEQLSAAPA

>member
-24 RLRDAEERSAGPVAI
+24 RLRDVEERSAGPVAI

-49 VESPEDLWSLV
+49 VESPDDLWSLV

-72 DRGWDLDALHHPD
+72 DRGWDLDTLHHPD

-99 LHGAAHFDA
+99 LHGAARFDA

-127 VLQTSWEAV
+127 ILQTSWEAV
-136 ERAGLDPGAL
+136 ERAGLDPSSL

-171 VSGRVAYHLGLR
+171 VSGRVAYQLGLR

-205 ALRRG
+205 SLRRG

-259 VGVIVVER
+259 AGVIVVER

-312 VDAGLTPRQ
+312 VDAGLTPQQ
-321 VDVVE
+321 VDAVE

-345 AYGRDRT
+345 AYGRQRT
-352 RPLRLGSVKSNLG
+352 RALRLGSVKSNIG
-365 HTQAAAGIAG
+365 HTQAAAGVAG
-375 IVKMAMAMRHGVLPR
+375 IVKMVMAMRHGVLPR

-397 SPYVDWS
+397 TPYVDWS
-404 AGAVELLAEEAP
+404 AGGVELLTEDAP
-416 WPAGAEPRRAAVSSF
+416 WPAGTEPRRAAVSSF

-441 LEEPPLPADGRTG
+441 LEEPPLPVDDRTAE
-454 GRPDARRP
+454 RPDAERP
-462 ADTADTEG
+462 AD
-470 AEGPRNAGKARAADD
+470 AADAASAESAETPTASP
-485 AGAAGNTGP
+485 AG
-494 TEPPAA
+494 
-500 PQAPPGPLAWTL
+500 PGPLAWTL

-525 TLAAFLTGRP
+525 TLTAFLTGHL

-558 AVLGGD
+558 VVLGGD

-581 PAVVEGVTG
+581 PAVVEGTTG
-590 PPGGV
+590 PSGGV

-607 DMAVGLL
+607 DMAVRLL
-614 DTNEVFRERIEQCE
+614 DTNAVFRERIAQCE
-628 RALAP
+628 SALAP
-633 HVDFRLTAVLRGEQE
+633 YVDFELTAVLRGEQD

-658 LFAVMVSLAE
+658 LFAVMVALAE
-668 VWRSLGIR
+668 VWRSLGVR
-676 PAAVAGHSQGE
+676 PSAVAGHSQGE

-696 LTLEDAARVV
+696 LTLQDAARVV

-712 LTALAGRGGMV
+712 LTTLSGRGGMM
-723 SLALSADEAR
+723 SLALPADEAR

-748 NGAASVVVSGDADAL
+748 NGAASVVVSGDTDAL

-791 EAVRTRILQSLAPVR
+791 EGVRAQVLEALAPVS
-806 PLAPA
+806 PLAPEI
-811 VPFFSSVEGR
+811 PFFSSVEGR

-834 YRNLRQTVRF
+834 YRNLRETVRF

-895 PEQLLHAVA
+895 PGQLLHALA
-904 RLYVKGV
+904 QLYVKGV

-918 WPGARPTDLPTTT
+918 WPEARRIDLPTTT
-931 FLTEPYWIG
+931 FFTEPYWLRPG
-940 PGPGPGGAGALGLD
+940 PGPGTGGAGALGLD
-954 EVDHPVLRAS
+954 EVDHPILRAA

-974 GRIGLASQPWL
+974 GRLGLAAQPWL
-985 ADHTVEGQAVLPG
+985 ADHTVEGQVVLPG

-1016 VDQLTLLTPVL
+1016 VDQLTLLTPVV
-1027 LPDTG
+1027 LPDEG

-1037 VDVAAPAEDGSRA
+1037 VDITAPAEDGSRG

-1066 TGVLRPDA
+1066 TGVLLPNA
-1074 AEPAPAGTEWP
+1074 AEAVAATTAWP

-1100 LAGAGLHHGPAFRG
+1100 LEDAGLIYGPAFRG

-1130 ALPDTGQEGAFT
+1130 ALPDADQAGAFT

-1157 GGLPTT
+1157 GGFLTT
-1163 GDGLRPALPFEWQGL
+1163 GEGRRPALPFEWQGL
-1178 RLHAAGADTVRV
+1178 RVHAAGADTVRV

-1215 DTLVLRELPAGA
+1215 DTLVLRELPAGT
-1227 LGRPDRGDVLRPDR
+1227 LGRPDRGDLLRPDR
-1241 AALPLPAVT
+1241 VTRALPGGAHEDFAVQ
-1250 GGDYAVP
+1250 
-1257 DPELARQLGKRPS
+1257 DPELARQLGKQPTQ
-1270 PDPARHVLVP
+1270 DPARHVLVP
-1280 APPGEP
+1280 TSAGEP
-1286 GEAVRA
+1286 GEAVRG

-1302 DDSRADST
+1302 DESRTDST
-1310 LVVVTRDV
+1310 LVFVTRRV
-1318 HTDVAE
+1318 HHDVAE

-1329 LIRSAQLEHPGS
+1329 LVRSAQLEHPGS
-1341 FSVLDLADLD
+1341 FRVLDLADLD
-1351 PATLAAIPAALAA
+1351 APTLAAIPAALAA
-1364 DEPQLTLASGTAT
+1364 DEPQLTLTSGTAT
-1377 ATRLVRGL
+1377 VTRLVRAL
-1385 PAPAETGELG
+1385 PAPAGTGELG
-1395 TTLVTGASGTL
+1395 RTLVTGASGTL

-1423 VLAGRRGGGAPGMA
+1423 VLAGRRGSDAPGMA
-1437 ALVEELAAAGAKV
+1437 ALTEELAGAGAHV
-1450 RAVACDVSDRAG
+1450 RAVACDVTDRAD
-1462 LAALAAEAPFGTV
+1462 LAVLAGGASFTTV

-1488 GLTPERVDRV
+1488 GLTPERLDRV
-1498 LAAKLDA
+1498 LGAKLDA

-1549 RHAAGLPGTSL
+1549 RHAAGLPGISL

-1581 RSGFRPLPTAD
+1581 RSGFEALPTAD
-1592 ALAALDTA
+1592 ALAALDAA
-1600 LASDEP
+1600 LVSDEP

-1616 ALRALGEDVAA
+1616 ALRAQGEDVPA
-1627 PLRGLAGKP
+1627 PLRDLSGKP
-1636 ARRSAAPGGA
+1636 ARRSAAPGGG

-1659 TGTERGRILLD
+1659 TGPERLRTLLD

-1675 TAAVLGHASPDAVEP
+1675 TAAVLGHASPEAVDP

-1700 SLAAVELRNRLAGAT
+1700 SLAAVELRNRLARAT

-1741 AGTAPAPAPAARTA
+1741 AGTAPAAAPAVRAA
-1755 AADEDDPVVLVGL
+1755 AADADDPVVLVGL

-1783 EMLVRERDAIG
+1783 EMLVHERDGIG

-1811 PATPGTAS
+1811 PAAPGTTY

-1835 FFGIAPREAVAM
+1835 FFGVAPREAVAM
-1847 DPQQRVLLETVWEAC
+1847 DPQQRILLETVWEAC
-1862 EDAGITPDSL
+1862 EDAGIDPASL

-1892 ENAAAEGFLAPGVG
+1892 ENAGAEGFLAPGVG

-1911 GRIAYTYGL
+1911 GRVAYTYGL

-1990 GTALAEGAAVVLVE
+1990 GTALGEGAGVVLVE

-2034 TAPNGT
+2034 TAPNGA
-2040 AQENV
+2040 AQEKV
-2045 MRAALDAAG
+2045 MRAALAAAG
-2054 LRPADVAAVEA
+2054 LLPADVAAVEA

-2070 PLGDPVEAEALLAVY
+2070 ALGDPIEAQALLAVY
-2085 GRDRPAPLLLG
+2085 GQDRSAPLLLG

-2110 VAGVIKA
+2110 IAGVIKA
-2117 VLSLRNGLLPRSL
+2117 VLSIRNGLLPRSL

-2135 SPHVDWASGD
+2135 SPHVDWTVGE
-2145 VALLDRARPWPEGTA
+2145 VALLGRAQPWPEETG

-2181 QAPPPEDTPAPLP
+2181 QAPSPEDTPEPLTA
-2194 PLDGVPWLLSARS
+2194 LDGVPWLLSARS

-2219 ESDTSDVPAVAR
+2219 ESDTSDLPAVAR
-2231 ALSTTRS
+2231 ALSTTRA
-2238 AHRHRAAI
+2238 AHRHRAMVS
-2246 GGAGAQHRRTALA
+2246 GADAQQRRAALTALA
-2259 ALASGGAADGLHV
+2259 SDGTADGLRR
-2272 ARATG
+2272 ARAAG
-2277 QRLAL
+2277 QRLTV
-2282 LFTGQ
+2282 LFSGQ

-2309 DEVSAQFRLGT
+2309 DEVSAHFRLDT

-2340 AALFALQVA
+2340 PALFALQVA

-2357 GVTPDLLIGHSVGE
+2357 GVTPDSLIGHSIGE

-2379 LMPLADAAALVAARG
+2379 LMPLAAAAALVAARG
-2394 RVLGRLPA
+2394 RVLGQLPA

-2411 TEEEALAVLEG
+2411 TEEEVLAVLEG

-2441 GDEEEVLSAARELAE
+2441 GDEEEVLSAARELSE

-2464 RVDVAFHSPRVEPA
+2464 RVDVAFHSPRVDPA
-2478 LAEFRSAAAEVRFGR
+2478 LAEFRAAASEVRFGR
-2493 PAVPVVSTVRTAHAM
+2493 PGIPVVSTVRTAHAM
-2508 DTPDYWADQLRG
+2508 DTPDYWVDQLRG
-2520 CVRFLDAVRE
+2520 SVRFFDAVRE
-2530 ARGSGA
+2530 AHGNGA

-2541 LGPDTVLAPAA
+2541 LGPDTVLAPAV

-2565 LLRRDHDDVRTAA
+2565 LLRRDRDDVRTAV
-2578 EALGR
+2578 EALGL

-2590 VDWKAV
+2590 ADWAAV
-2596 HEGRPATPVRLP
+2596 HTGRPTTPVRLP
-2608 KYAFQGRRY
+2608 KYAFQERRY
-2617 WPEQPAETQAAP
+2617 WPEPADVAQAAP
-2629 APSPAPV
+2629 VPV
-2636 SGAAAGEA
+2636 SAAEA
-2644 GAGGGA
+2644 GD
-2650 GEGAPALAP
+2650 GAPGLDP
-2659 LWSAV
+2659 FWSAV
-2664 ESADLGA
+2664 DSADLGA
-2671 ALDLLDLRGDETPA
+2671 ALDLLNLRGDETPA
-2685 QVLQALG
+2685 QVLDALG
-2692 RLRSGVAAP
+2692 RLRSGAAAP
-2701 VIEAARWTRVPDGP
+2701 VLEEARWTRVPDGP
-2715 APELAHDIVL
+2715 APELAYDVLL
-2725 LAPSTGGEELA
+2725 LAPSTGDEELA
-2736 DAVAGTLVRHGAR
+2736 DAVAGALVRHGAR
-2749 VRAGG
+2749 VRSGG

-2763 LPGAEPAAEPGV
+2763 LPGTEPAAEAGV
-2775 PRWALVDG
+2775 PRWALVEG
-2783 DGAVPACEHTV
+2783 GGVVPACDHAVT
-2794 ILPKDL
+2794 LPKELD
-2800 AAPARRRLCAAV
+2800 APARSRLCAAV
-2812 AGGYRE
+2812 AEGYRE
-2818 ARIAPDGLF
+2818 TRIEPDGLF

-2853 ALTAAIVDAVLASGA
+2853 ALTVATVDAVLASGA
-2868 RCLVA
+2868 HCLVA
-2873 GGAERPAGA
+2873 GGADCPVGA
-2882 LAYAG
+2882 VEFGDAEGTVRLA
-2887 AGQTATLTAAI
+2887 AAI
-2898 VRAGSGFEDVPAPL
+2898 VRAGSGFEDVAAPL
-2912 VAVVSSG
+2912 VAVVSVG
-2919 ETVPEAAGSLAAAV
+2919 ETVREAGASLAVAV
-2933 HPGLDPRAAVTG
+2933 HPDLDPRAAVSG

-2951 TGETAVRIL
+2951 TEETAVRLL
-2960 DTAPAAPAAEPAAA
+2960 DAAHVTRTAPAAEPEEATEEA
-2974 AAERT
+2974 T
-2979 DPAPERTDP
+2979 DLAPEL
-2988 APERTDP
+2988 E
-2995 APEPAESATATTEP
+2995 PEPE
-3009 TAAAPEPGPGGPQPR
+3009 PEPKPESEPRPDGPRPKE
-3024 DSALRATLA
+3024 SELRATLA
-3033 ELPRTEWAEAVL
+3033 GLPRAEWAEAVL

-3066 EGEFL
+3066 EGEFF

-3078 TALELRDHLTG
+3078 TALELRDHLAG

-3095 PADLLYEYPTPRE
+3095 PADLLYECPTPQA
-3108 LADAVADRLTAPPA
+3108 LADLVVEQLSASPA

>member
-24 RLRDAEERSAGPVAI
+24 RLRDVEERSAGPVAI

-49 VESPEDLWSLV
+49 VESPDDLWSLV

-72 DRGWDLDALHHPD
+72 DRGWDLDTLHHPD

-99 LHGAAHFDA
+99 LHGAARFDA

-127 VLQTSWEAV
+127 ILQTSWEAV
-136 ERAGLDPGAL
+136 ERAGLDPSSL

-171 VSGRVAYHLGLR
+171 VSGRVAYQLGLR
-183 GPAITVDTACSSSL
+183 GPAVTVDTACSSSL

-205 ALRRG
+205 SLRRG

-253 TAWSEG
+253 TAWAEG
-259 VGVIVVER
+259 AGVVVVER

-312 VDAGLTPRQ
+312 VDAGLTPQQ
-321 VDVVE
+321 VDAVE

-334 GDPVEAQAVLA
+334 GDPVEAQAVFA
-345 AYGRDRT
+345 AYGRERT
-352 RPLRLGSVKSNLG
+352 RALRLGSVKSNIG
-365 HTQAAAGIAG
+365 HTQAAAGVAG
-375 IVKMAMAMRHGVLPR
+375 IVKMVMAMRHGVLPR
-390 TLHLDAP
+390 TLHLDSP
-397 SPYVDWS
+397 TPYVDWS
-404 AGAVELLAEEAP
+404 AGGVELLTEDAP
-416 WPAGAEPRRAAVSSF
+416 WPAGTEPRRAAVSSF

-441 LEEPPLPADGRTG
+441 LEEPPAPVDDRAAQ
-454 GRPDARRP
+454 RPDDRW
-462 ADTADTEG
+462 ADAAS
-470 AEGPRNAGKARAADD
+470 AEGPA
-485 AGAAGNTGP
+485 T
-494 TEPPAA
+494 PPAG
-500 PQAPPGPLAWTL
+500 PGPLAWTL

-525 TLAAFLTGRP
+525 TLTAFLTGHPR
-535 QEPRPEDVALSLATT
+535 EPRPEDVALSLATT

-558 AVLGGD
+558 VVLGGD
-564 RAELL
+564 RTELL
-569 AALDDLAAGRPS
+569 AALDDLAAGRLS
-581 PAVVEGVTG
+581 PTVVEGTTG
-590 PPGGV
+590 PSGGV

-607 DMAVGLL
+607 GMAVRLL
-614 DTNEVFRERIEQCE
+614 DTNAVFRERMAECE

-633 HVDFRLTAVLRGEQE
+633 HVDFELTAVLRGEQE

-668 VWRSLGIR
+668 VWRSLGVH

-696 LTLEDAARVV
+696 LTLQDAARVV

-712 LTALAGRGGMV
+712 LTTLSGRGGMV
-723 SLALSADEAR
+723 SLALPADEAR

-748 NGAASVVVSGDADAL
+748 NGAASVVVSGDTDAL

-768 ACEEDGVRA
+768 ACDEDGVRA

-791 EAVRTRILQSLAPVR
+791 EGVRAQVLEALAAVR
-806 PLAPA
+806 PLAPEI
-811 VPFFSSVEGR
+811 PFFSSVEGR

-834 YRNLRQTVRF
+834 YRNLRETVRF
-844 DEAVTALVRRDCTT
+844 DEAVTALVRRDCTI
-858 LLEVSPHPVVTTGA
+858 LLEVSPHPVITTGA

-879 GTDTAVAHT
+879 GTDTALAHT

-895 PEQLLHAVA
+895 PEQLLHALA

-911 RPDWSAL
+911 RPDWSVL
-918 WPGARPTDLPTTT
+918 WPEARRIDLPTTT
-931 FLTEPYWIG
+931 FLTEPYWLR
-940 PGPGPGGAGALGLD
+940 PGPGAGGAGALGLD
-954 EVDHPVLRAS
+954 EVDHPVLRAA

-974 GRIGLASQPWL
+974 GRLGTAAQPWL
-985 ADHTVEGQAVLPG
+985 ADHTVEGQVVLPG

-1027 LPDTG
+1027 LPDEG

-1037 VDVAAPAEDGSRA
+1037 VDVTAPAADGSCG

-1074 AEPAPAGTEWP
+1074 AEPVPATTEWP
-1085 PAGAEPQDV
+1085 PPGAEPQDV

-1100 LAGAGLHHGPAFRG
+1100 LEDAGLSYGPAFRG

-1130 ALPDTGQEGAFT
+1130 ALPDADQAGAFT

-1157 GGLPTT
+1157 GGFLTT
-1163 GDGLRPALPFEWQGL
+1163 GDGRRPALPFEWQGL
-1178 RLHAAGADTVRV
+1178 RFHAAGADTVRV

-1227 LGRPDRGDVLRPDR
+1227 LGRPDRGDLLRPEPVTR
-1241 AALPLPAVT
+1241 ALP
-1250 GGDYAVP
+1250 GGGHEDYAVR
-1257 DPELARQLGKRPS
+1257 DPELSRQLGKQPTQ
-1270 PDPARHVLVP
+1270 DPARHVLVP
-1280 APPGEP
+1280 APAGEP
-1286 GEAVRA
+1286 AEAVRA
-1292 ALTLVQDWLA
+1292 ALTLVHDWLA
-1302 DDSRADST
+1302 DESRTDST
-1310 LVVVTRDV
+1310 LVLVTRRV
-1318 HTDVAE
+1318 HHDVAE

-1329 LIRSAQLEHPGS
+1329 LVRSAQLEHPGS
-1341 FSVLDLADLD
+1341 FRLLDLADLD
-1351 PATLAAIPAALAA
+1351 ETTLAAIPAALAT
-1364 DEPQLTLASGTAT
+1364 DEPQLTLTSGTAT
-1377 ATRLVRGL
+1377 APRLVRAL
-1385 PAPAETGELG
+1385 PAPARTGELG
-1395 TTLVTGASGTL
+1395 RTLVTGASGTL

-1423 VLAGRRGGGAPGMA
+1423 VLAGRRGSRAPGMA
-1437 ALVEELAAAGAKV
+1437 ALLEELTGAGAQV
-1450 RAVACDVSDRAG
+1450 RAVACDVTDR
-1462 LAALAAEAPFGTV
+1462 AALAVLAGGASFTTV

-1488 GLTPERVDRV
+1488 GLTPERLDRV
-1498 LAAKLDA
+1498 LGAKLDS

-1540 AGLDALARR
+1540 AGLDALARH
-1549 RHAAGLPGTSL
+1549 RHAEGLPGISL

-1576 RDRLG
+1576 RARLG
-1581 RSGFRPLPTAD
+1581 RSGFHPLPTAD
-1592 ALAALDTA
+1592 ALAALDAA

-1616 ALRALGEDVAA
+1616 ALRAQGEDVPA
-1627 PLRGLAGKP
+1627 PLRDLSGKP
-1636 ARRSAAPGGA
+1636 ARRNAAPGGA

-1659 TGTERGRILLD
+1659 TGPDRLRTLLD

-1675 TAAVLGHASPDAVEP
+1675 TATVLGHASPEAVDP

-1741 AGTAPAPAPAARTA
+1741 AGAPAAAPAVRA
-1755 AADEDDPVVLVGL
+1755 PAADADDPVVLVGL

-1783 EMLVRERDAIG
+1783 EMLVSERDGIG

-1806 LYDPD
+1806 LHDPD
-1811 PATPGTAS
+1811 PAAPGTTY

-1829 TAFDAA
+1829 TDFDAA
-1835 FFGIAPREAVAM
+1835 FFGVAPREAVAM
-1847 DPQQRVLLETVWEAC
+1847 DPQQRILLETVWEAC
-1862 EDAGITPDSL
+1862 EDAGIDPASL
-1872 RGSRTGVFV
+1872 RGTRTGVFV

-1911 GRIAYTYGL
+1911 GRVAYTYGL

-1947 GECDLAFAGGVTV
+1947 GECDLALAGGVTV

-1990 GTALAEGAAVVLVE
+1990 GTALGEGAGVVLVE
-2004 RLSRARAQGHE
+2004 RLSRARARGHE

-2034 TAPNGT
+2034 TAPNGA
-2040 AQENV
+2040 AQEKV
-2045 MRAALDAAG
+2045 MRAALAAAG
-2054 LRPADVAAVEA
+2054 LLPADVAAVEA

-2070 PLGDPVEAEALLAVY
+2070 ALGDPIEAQALLAVY
-2085 GRDRPAPLLLG
+2085 GQDRPAPLLLG

-2110 VAGVIKA
+2110 IAGVIKA
-2117 VLSLRNGLLPRSL
+2117 VLSIRNGLLPRSL

-2135 SPHVDWASGD
+2135 SPHVDWTAGD
-2145 VALLDRARPWPEGTA
+2145 IALLDRARPWPEETG

-2181 QAPPPEDTPAPLP
+2181 QAPSPEDTPEPLP
-2194 PLDGVPWLLSARS
+2194 ALNGVPWLLSARS

-2219 ESDTSDVPAVAR
+2219 ESDTSDLPAVAR
-2231 ALSTTRS
+2231 ALSTTRA
-2238 AHRHRAAI
+2238 AHRHRAMVT
-2246 GGAGAQHRRTALA
+2246 GADAQQRRAALTALA
-2259 ALASGGAADGLHV
+2259 SDGTADGLRR

-2277 QRLAL
+2277 QRLTL

-2309 DEVSAQFRLGT
+2309 DEVSAHFRLDT

-2330 DLLDRTEYTQ
+2330 DLLDRTVYTQ
-2340 AALFALQVA
+2340 PALFTLQMA

-2357 GVTPDLLIGHSVGE
+2357 GVTPDLLIGHSIGE

-2379 LMPLADAAALVAARG
+2379 LLPLADAAALVAARG
-2394 RVLGRLPA
+2394 RVLGELPA

-2411 TEEEALAVLEG
+2411 TEEEVLAVLEG
-2422 RADRVG
+2422 RTDRVG
-2428 IAAVNGP
+2428 VAAVNGP

-2441 GDEEEVLSAARELAE
+2441 GDEEEVLAAARELSE

-2478 LAEFRSAAAEVRFGR
+2478 LAEFRAAAAGIRFGR
-2493 PAVPVVSTVRTAHAM
+2493 PGIPVVSTVRTSHAM
-2508 DTPDYWADQLRG
+2508 DTPDYWVDQLRSP
-2520 CVRFLDAVRE
+2520 VRFFDAVRE
-2530 ARGSGA
+2530 AHGNGA

-2541 LGPDTVLAPAA
+2541 LGPDTVLAPAVEA
-2552 ESCLPGLPVRPVS
+2552 CLPGHPVRPVS
-2565 LLRRDHDDVRTAA
+2565 LLRRDRDDVRTAV
-2578 EALGR
+2578 EALGV
-2583 LHTHGVE
+2583 LHTHGTE
-2590 VDWKAV
+2590 ADWAAV
-2596 HEGRPATPVRLP
+2596 HAGRPTTPVRLP
-2608 KYAFQGRRY
+2608 KYAFQDRRY
-2617 WPEQPAETQAAP
+2617 WPEPAAVAQAAP
-2629 APSPAPV
+2629 APAPV
-2636 SGAAAGEA
+2636 TEAGER
-2644 GAGGGA
+2644 
-2650 GEGAPALAP
+2650 APALGP
-2659 LWSAV
+2659 FWSAV
-2664 ESADLGA
+2664 ESSDLGA

-2685 QVLQALG
+2685 QVLDALG
-2692 RLRSGVAAP
+2692 RLRSGAAAP
-2701 VIEAARWTRVPDGP
+2701 VLEGARWKRVPDGP
-2715 APELAHDIVL
+2715 APELAHDVLL
-2725 LAPSTGGEELA
+2725 LAPSAGDENLA
-2736 DAVAGTLVRHGAR
+2736 DAVAGALVRHGAR
-2749 VRAGG
+2749 VRSGG
-2754 AGRPDLVLA
+2754 ARRPDLVVA
-2763 LPGAEPAAEPGV
+2763 LPGTEPVAEPGV

-2783 DGAVPACEHTV
+2783 GGAVPACDHAVT
-2794 ILPKDL
+2794 LPKEFD
-2800 AAPARRRLCAAV
+2800 APARSRLCAAV

-2818 ARIAPDGLF
+2818 TRIEPDGMF
-2827 VRAYEPLGRTGVWRP
+2827 VRAYEPLGRTGAWRP

-2853 ALTAAIVDAVLASGA
+2853 ALTAATVDAVLGSGA

-2873 GGAERPAGA
+2873 GGADRPPGA
-2882 LAYAG
+2882 LELGDAEGTVRIA
-2887 AGQTATLTAAI
+2887 AAI
-2898 VRAGSGFEDVPAPL
+2898 VRAGSGFEDVAAPL
-2912 VAVVSSG
+2912 VAVVSVG
-2919 ETVPEAAGSLAAAV
+2919 ETAREAGASLAVAV
-2933 HPGLDPRAAVTG
+2933 HPDLDPRAAVSG

-2951 TGETAVRIL
+2951 TDETAVRLL
-2960 DTAPAAPAAEPAAA
+2960 DAAHATRTAPAAEPGEPGEPTEEA
-2974 AAERT
+2974 T
-2979 DPAPERTDP
+2979 DLT
-2988 APERTDP
+2988 
-2995 APEPAESATATTEP
+2995 PEPEP
-3009 TAAAPEPGPGGPQPR
+3009 RPDGPQPQ
-3024 DSALRATLA
+3024 DSELRTTLA
-3033 ELPRTEWAEAVL
+3033 GLPRAEWGEAVL
-3045 GGVRGLAAAVLGYE
+3045 GGVRGLAAAVLGYG

-3066 EGEFL
+3066 ESEFF

-3078 TALELRDHLTG
+3078 TALELRDHLTR

-3095 PADLLYEYPTPRE
+3095 PADLLYECPTPQV
-3108 LADAVADRLTAPPA
+3108 LADLVVEHLSASPA

>member
-1 MTNEDKLRDYLRRVT
+1 MTNEDKLRDYLHRVT

-24 RLRDAEERSAGPVAI
+24 RLREVEERSAGPVAI

-49 VESPEDLWSLV
+49 VESPDDLWSLV
-60 AEGRDGITPFPG
+60 AEGRDAITPFPT
-72 DRGWDLDALHHPD
+72 DRGWDLDTLHHPD

-99 LHGAAHFDA
+99 LHGAARFDA

-127 VLQTSWEAV
+127 ILQMSWEAV
-136 ERAGLDPGAL
+136 ERAGLDPSSL

-171 VSGRVAYHLGLR
+171 VAGRVAYQLGLR
-183 GPAITVDTACSSSL
+183 GPAIMVDTACSSSL

-205 ALRRG
+205 SLRRG

-259 VGVIVVER
+259 AGVIVVER

-312 VDAGLTPRQ
+312 VDAGLTPQQ
-321 VDVVE
+321 VDAVE

-345 AYGRDRT
+345 AYGKERT
-352 RPLRLGSVKSNLG
+352 RALRLGSVKSNIG

-375 IVKMAMAMRHGVLPR
+375 IVKTVLAMRHGVLPR

-397 SPYVDWS
+397 TPYVDWS
-404 AGAVELLAEEAP
+404 AGGVELLTEDAP
-416 WPAGAEPRRAAVSSF
+416 WPAGTEPRRAAVSSF

-441 LEEPPLPADGRTG
+441 LEEPPLPVDDRTAE
-454 GRPDARRP
+454 RPDAERP
-462 ADTADTEG
+462 ADVAS
-470 AEGPRNAGKARAADD
+470 AENAETPESAETPVA
-485 AGAAGNTGP
+485 
-494 TEPPAA
+494 PPAG
-500 PQAPPGPLAWTL
+500 PGPLAWTL

-525 TLAAFLTGRP
+525 TLTAFLTGHP

-558 AVLGGD
+558 VVLGGD

-581 PAVVEGVTG
+581 PAVVEGTAG
-590 PPGGV
+590 PSGGV

-607 DMAVGLL
+607 DMAVRLL
-614 DTNEVFRERIEQCE
+614 DSNAVFRERIAQCE
-628 RALAP
+628 SALAP
-633 HVDFRLTAVLRGEQE
+633 YVDFELTAVLRGAQD
-648 LDRVD
+648 LDGVD

-658 LFAVMVSLAE
+658 LFAVMVALAE
-668 VWRSLGIR
+668 VWRSLGVR

-696 LTLEDAARVV
+696 LTLQDAARVV

-712 LTALAGRGGMV
+712 LTTLSGRGGMV
-723 SLALSADEAR
+723 SLALPADEAR

-748 NGAASVVVSGDADAL
+748 NGAASVVVSGDTDAL

-768 ACEEDGVRA
+768 ACEEDGVRT
-777 RRVDVDYASHSAHV
+777 RRIDVDYASHSAHV
-791 EAVRTRILQSLAPVR
+791 ESVRAQVLEALAPVS
-806 PLAPA
+806 PLAPEI
-811 VPFFSSVEGR
+811 PFFSSVEGR

-834 YRNLRQTVRF
+834 YRNLRETVRF

-858 LLEVSPHPVVTTGA
+858 LLEVSPHPVVTTAA

-879 GTDTAVAHT
+879 GTDTAVVHT

-895 PEQLLHAVA
+895 PEQLLHALAQLHVT
-904 RLYVKGV
+904 GV

-918 WPGARPTDLPTTT
+918 WPEARRIDLPTTT
-931 FLTEPYWIG
+931 FLTEPYWLS
-940 PGPGPGGAGALGLD
+940 PGPGTGGAGALGLD
-954 EVDHPVLRAS
+954 EVDHPVLRAA

-974 GRIGLASQPWL
+974 GRLGLAAQPWL
-985 ADHTVEGQAVLPG
+985 ADHTVEGQVVLPG

-1016 VDQLTLLTPVL
+1016 VDQLTLLTPVV
-1027 LPDTG
+1027 LPDEG

-1037 VDVAAPAEDGSRA
+1037 VDLTAPAEDGSRG
-1050 LTLHT
+1050 LILHT
-1055 LTGAGHWTTHA
+1055 RTGAGHWTTHA
-1066 TGVLRPDA
+1066 TGVLVPDA
-1074 AEPAPAGTEWP
+1074 AAPVAATTAWP

-1100 LAGAGLHHGPAFRG
+1100 LEDAGLSYGPAFRG

-1130 ALPDTGQEGAFT
+1130 ALPDADQAGEFT

-1157 GGLPTT
+1157 GGFLTAA
-1163 GDGLRPALPFEWQGL
+1163 GGRPALPFEWQGL
-1178 RLHAAGADTVRV
+1178 RLYAAGADTVRV

-1227 LGRPDRGDVLRPDR
+1227 LGRPDRGDLLRPDR
-1241 AALPLPAVT
+1241 VTRALP
-1250 GGDYAVP
+1250 GGAHEHYAVP
-1257 DPELARQLGKRPS
+1257 DPELARQLGKQPTQ
-1270 PDPARHVLVP
+1270 DPAPHVLVP
-1280 APPGEP
+1280 TPAGEP
-1286 GEAVRA
+1286 GEAVRG
-1292 ALTLVQDWLA
+1292 ALTLLQDWLA
-1302 DDSRADST
+1302 DESRTDST
-1310 LVVVTRDV
+1310 LVLVTRRV
-1318 HTDVAE
+1318 HHDVAE

-1329 LIRSAQLEHPGS
+1329 LVRSAQLEHPGS
-1341 FSVLDLADLD
+1341 FRVLDLADLD
-1351 PATLAAIPAALAA
+1351 AATLAAIPAALAA
-1364 DEPQLTLASGTAT
+1364 DEPQLTLASGTASV
-1377 ATRLVRGL
+1377 TRLVRAL
-1385 PAPAETGELG
+1385 PAPAGTGELG
-1395 TTLVTGASGTL
+1395 RTLVTGASGTL

-1423 VLAGRRGGGAPGMA
+1423 VLAGRRGADAPGMA
-1437 ALVEELAAAGAKV
+1437 ALTEELAGAGAQV
-1450 RAVACDVSDRAG
+1450 RAVACDVTDR
-1462 LAALAAEAPFGTV
+1462 AALAVLAGGDSFTTV

-1488 GLTPERVDRV
+1488 GLTPERLDRV
-1498 LAAKLDA
+1498 LGAKLDA

-1549 RHAAGLPGTSL
+1549 RHAAGLPGISL

-1592 ALAALDTA
+1592 ALAALDAA

-1616 ALRALGEDVAA
+1616 ALRAQGEDVPG
-1627 PLRGLAGKP
+1627 PLRDLSGKP
-1636 ARRSAAPGGA
+1636 ARRGAATGGG

-1659 TGTERGRILLD
+1659 TGPERLRTLLD

-1675 TAAVLGHASPDAVEP
+1675 TAAVLGHASPEAVDP

-1700 SLAAVELRNRLAGAT
+1700 SLAAVELRNRLAAGT

-1741 AGTAPAPAPAARTA
+1741 AGTTPEAAPAIRAATA
-1755 AADEDDPVVLVGL
+1755 AADDPVVLVGL

-1783 EMLVRERDAIG
+1783 EMLVDERDGIG

-1806 LYDPD
+1806 LHDPD
-1811 PATPGTAS
+1811 PAAPGTTY

-1847 DPQQRVLLETVWEAC
+1847 DPQQRILLETVWEAC
-1862 EDAGITPDSL
+1862 EDAGIDPAAL

-1911 GRIAYTYGL
+1911 GRVAYTYGL

-1947 GECDLAFAGGVTV
+1947 GECDLALAGGVTV

-1990 GTALAEGAAVVLVE
+1990 GTALGEGAGVVLVE
-2004 RLSRARAQGHE
+2004 RLSRARALGHE

-2034 TAPNGT
+2034 TAPNGA
-2040 AQENV
+2040 AQEKV
-2045 MRAALDAAG
+2045 MRAALAAAG
-2054 LRPADVAAVEA
+2054 LHPADVAAVEA

-2070 PLGDPVEAEALLAVY
+2070 ALGDPIEAQALLAVY
-2085 GRDRPAPLLLG
+2085 GQDRPAPLLLG

-2110 VAGVIKA
+2110 IAGVIKA

-2135 SPHVDWASGD
+2135 SPHVDWTAGD
-2145 VALLDRARPWPEGTA
+2145 IALLDRAQPWPEGTG

-2181 QAPPPEDTPAPLP
+2181 QAPDPEEPPEPLP
-2194 PLDGVPWLLSARS
+2194 ALDGVPWLLSARS

-2219 ESDTSDVPAVAR
+2219 ESDTSDLPAVAR
-2231 ALSTTRS
+2231 ALSTTRA
-2238 AHRHRAAI
+2238 AHRHRAMVS
-2246 GGAGAQHRRTALA
+2246 GADAQHRRAALT
-2259 ALASGGAADGLHV
+2259 ALASGGTADGLRR
-2272 ARATG
+2272 ARAAG
-2277 QRLAL
+2277 QRLTL

-2309 DEVSAQFRLGT
+2309 DEVSAHFRLDT

-2340 AALFALQVA
+2340 PALFALQVA

-2357 GVTPDLLIGHSVGE
+2357 GVTPDSLIGHSIGE

-2379 LMPLADAAALVAARG
+2379 LLPLADAAALVAARG
-2394 RVLGRLPA
+2394 RVLGQLPA

-2411 TEEEALAVLEG
+2411 AEEEVLAVLEG

-2441 GDEEEVLSAARELAE
+2441 GDEQEVLSAARELSE

-2464 RVDVAFHSPRVEPA
+2464 RVDVAFHSPRVDPA
-2478 LAEFRSAAAEVRFGR
+2478 LAEFRDAAAEVRFGR
-2493 PAVPVVSTVRTAHAM
+2493 PAIPIVSTVRTAHAM
-2508 DTPDYWADQLRG
+2508 DTPDYWVDQLRG
-2520 CVRFLDAVRE
+2520 SVRFFDAVRE
-2530 ARGSGA
+2530 AHGNGA

-2541 LGPDTVLAPAA
+2541 LGPDTVLAPAVD
-2552 ESCLPGLPVRPVS
+2552 SCLSGLPVRPVA
-2565 LLRRDHDDVRTAA
+2565 LLRRDRDDVATAV
-2578 EALGR
+2578 EALGL

-2590 VDWKAV
+2590 ADWSAV
-2596 HEGRPATPVRLP
+2596 HAGRPATRVRLA
-2608 KYAFQGRRY
+2608 KYAFQDRRY
-2617 WPEQPAETQAAP
+2617 WPDPAEVAQPAP
-2629 APSPAPV
+2629 APAPV
-2636 SGAAAGEA
+2636 SAAD
-2644 GAGGGA
+2644 A
-2650 GEGAPALAP
+2650 GEGAPALDP

-2671 ALDLLDLRGDETPA
+2671 ALDLLNLRGDETPS
-2685 QVLQALG
+2685 QVLDALS
-2692 RLRSGVAAP
+2692 RLRSGAAAP
-2701 VIEAARWTRVPDGP
+2701 VIEGARWTRVPDGP
-2715 APELAHDIVL
+2715 APELAHDVLL
-2725 LAPSTGGEELA
+2725 LAPSTGDEELA
-2736 DAVAGTLVRHGAR
+2736 DGVAGALVRHGAR
-2749 VRAGG
+2749 VRSGG
-2754 AGRPDLVLA
+2754 AERPDLVLA
-2763 LPGAEPAAEPGV
+2763 LPGTEPAAEAGV
-2775 PRWALVDG
+2775 PRWALIEG
-2783 DGAVPACEHTV
+2783 GGAVPACDHAVT
-2794 ILPKDL
+2794 LPKELD
-2800 AAPARRRLCAAV
+2800 ASARGRLCTAV
-2812 AGGYRE
+2812 AEGYRE
-2818 ARIAPDGLF
+2818 TRIEPDGLF
-2827 VRAYEPLGRTGVWRP
+2827 VRTYEPLGRTGVWRP
-2842 EGDVLVAGPAD
+2842 GGDVLVAGPAD
-2853 ALTAAIVDAVLASGA
+2853 ALTAATVDAVLASGA

-2873 GGAERPAGA
+2873 GGADRPAGA
-2882 LAYAG
+2882 LEFGDAEGTVPLA
-2887 AGQTATLTAAI
+2887 AAI
-2898 VRAGSGFEDVPAPL
+2898 VRAGSGFEDVAAPL
-2912 VAVVSSG
+2912 VAVVSVG
-2919 ETVPEAAGSLAAAV
+2919 ETVREAGASLAVAV
-2933 HPGLDPRAAVTG
+2933 HPDLDPKAAVSG

-2951 TGETAVRIL
+2951 TEETAVRLL
-2960 DTAPAAPAAEPAAA
+2960 DPAHVTRTVPEAEPEEAEEATEAATDEV
-2974 AAERT
+2974 AE
-2979 DPAPERTDP
+2979 E
-2988 APERTDP
+2988 
-2995 APEPAESATATTEP
+2995 TTEEA
-3009 TAAAPEPGPGGPQPR
+3009 TDLTPEPGPEPKRDPEPQPDGPR
-3024 DSALRATLA
+3024 HAGSDLRATLA
-3033 ELPRTEWAEAVL
+3033 ELPREEWVEAVL

-3059 SASEIDA
+3059 SASEIDP
-3066 EGEFL
+3066 EGEFF

-3078 TALELRDHLTG
+3078 TALELRDHLAG

-3095 PADLLYEYPTPRE
+3095 PADLLYECPTPQV
-3108 LADAVADRLTAPPA
+3108 LADLVAEQLSAPPA